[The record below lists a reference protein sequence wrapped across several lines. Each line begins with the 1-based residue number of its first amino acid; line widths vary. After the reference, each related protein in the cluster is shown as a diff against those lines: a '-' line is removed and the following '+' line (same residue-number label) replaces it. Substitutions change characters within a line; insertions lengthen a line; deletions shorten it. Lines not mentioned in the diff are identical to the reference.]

1 MKKTYNRATM
11 IDMPIDDSINPSVE
25 QVKTKKTTTTSAKI
39 KTIGK
44 KTTSNSGKKSGS
56 ATKKTSAPSK
66 SKKTRLNKTV
76 AELDDLEKINEEN
89 IRNYQFRSKRNKV
102 VIAVLSVLLVIAIS
116 VITTYLIIERLR
128 TNCYFHTH
136 GNAEAV
142 YIIDDLEVDRFR
154 APANL
159 QGNRIYRLDINV
171 KIESGGFYNVRFTA
185 RCFQSG
191 ILLQNTLIYEHNTDL
206 FVDGGDGYYYS
217 KNPINGYQTI
227 HLCGGII
234 IDYDYKDTLNVN
246 NFRLDFHTYLEKV

>member
-25 QVKTKKTTTTSAKI
+25 QVKTKKPTTSAKI

-44 KTTSNSGKKSGS
+44 KSTTNSNKNSSKSS
-56 ATKKTSAPSK
+56 AASK
-66 SKKTRLNKTV
+66 SKKSNSNKNV
-76 AELDDLEKINEEN
+76 GEIEDLEKINEEN

-102 VIAVLSVLLVIAIS
+102 VIAVLSVLLVIAIA
-116 VITTYLIIERLR
+116 VVATYLIIERLR
-128 TNCYFHTH
+128 TNCFFHTH
-136 GNAEAV
+136 GAEAV
-142 YIIDDLEVDRFR
+142 YVIDGMEVDKFR

-171 KIESGGFYNVRFTA
+171 KIESGGFYNIRFTA
-185 RCFQSG
+185 RCFQNG
-191 ILLQNTLIYEHNTDL
+191 TLLKNTLIYEHNTDL

-234 IDYDYKDTLNVN
+234 IDYYYQETLNVN